1 MLALGSKGRDV
12 VELQT
17 LLNQHGAGLIVDGDF
32 GPATEAA
39 LKQAQRQNGL
49 SADGIYGPQ
58 TLRALSQTNAVSAL
72 AQAAAL
78 LGVDHASI
86 QAIQAVESNGSGLLS
101 DGRCKIL
108 FERHI
113 FYRELSQALGVPVA
127 KRQQALNPDI
137 CNPLTGGY
145 LGGAREY
152 PRLAKAQAIHPT
164 AALRSASYGTFQIM
178 GFNHV
183 SCGFADV
190 AGFVDAMNQDENQQL
205 LAFCR
210 FIKANMLMHQALKNR
225 NWATFA
231 RLYNG
236 PAYAKNQY
244 DVKLAQAY
252 RRFAT

>member
-1 MLALGSKGRDV
+1 MLALGSKGLDV
-12 VELQT
+12 IALQT
-17 LLNQHGAGLIVDGDF
+17 LLNQHGAGLTVDGDF

-39 LKQAQRQNGL
+39 LKHVQRQNGL

-58 TLRALSQTNAVSAL
+58 TQRMLNQAHTTQALD
-72 AQAAAL
+72 QAAAL
-78 LGVDHASI
+78 LGVNRASI
-86 QAIQAVESNGSGLLS
+86 QAIQAVESNGSGFLS
-101 DGRCKIL
+101 DGRCTLL

-113 FYRELSQALGVPVA
+113 FYRQLSQALGVAVA
-127 KRQQALNPDI
+127 KRQHSLSPDI
-137 CNPLTGGY
+137 CNPVTGGY

-152 PRLAKAQAIHPT
+152 SRLAKAQTVHA
-164 AALRSASYGTFQIM
+164 ASALRSASYGAFQIM
-178 GFNHV
+178 GFNHAA
-183 SCGFADV
+183 CGFADV
-190 AGFVDAMNQDENQQL
+190 FAFVAAMNQGHDQQL

-210 FIKANMLMHQALKNR
+210 FIKANKLMHQALKDR

>member
-17 LLNQHGAGLIVDGDF
+17 LLNRHGASLTIDGDF

-39 LKQAQRQNGL
+39 LKQIQRQNGL

-58 TLRALSQTNAVSAL
+58 TLRALSQTDAVSTL
-72 AQAAAL
+72 AEAATL
-78 LGVDHASI
+78 LGVDRASI
-86 QAIQAVESNGSGLLS
+86 QAIQAVESNGSGFLS
-101 DGRCKIL
+101 DGRCTLL

-113 FYRELSQALGVPVA
+113 FYRELSQALGVATA

-137 CNPLTGGY
+137 CNPVTGGY

-152 PRLAKAQAIHPT
+152 PRWTKAQTIHPT
-164 AALRSASYGTFQIM
+164 AALRSASYGMFQIM
-178 GFNHV
+178 GFNHGA
-183 SCGFADV
+183 CGFADV
-190 AGFVDAMNQDENQQL
+190 FSFVAAMNQDEDQQL

-210 FIKANMLMHQALKNR
+210 FIKANKLMHQALKDR

-252 RRFAT
+252 RRFAA